1 MSKSVTVKSYA
12 KLNLYLEIT
21 GRRDDGYHMLKSVM
35 QSISL
40 YDLLKFTL
48 SEGEGIELIC
58 STDGIPLDKSNLIWK
73 AIEAFYSA
81 AKVEPGKITVKLEK
95 NIPSM
100 AGMAGGSSNAAAAL
114 AAMNQLY
121 GEPLTLKQLC
131 EVGATLGADVS
142 FCIKGGTVLCEGVGD
157 VMTGISSLPEC
168 YFAVVKPAVSV
179 STPEAYKRFDSMDI
193 AEKPDFDGFMAGVEN
208 ADIKLTADKIYNS
221 LEIACDLKEVES
233 IKRQLIEAGS
243 LNAMMTGSGSAV
255 FGIFSDIDSAENA
268 VKGFGNYSFSG
279 VYKPVNKGIEI
290 V

>member
-40 YDLLKFTL
+40 YDLLTFTL
-48 SEGEGIELIC
+48 IEGEGIELIC
-58 STDGIPLDKSNLIWK
+58 SADGIPLDKSNLIWK
-73 AIEAFYSA
+73 AIEAFYDA
-81 AKVEPGKITVKLEK
+81 IQVERAKVTVKLEK

-121 GEPLTLKQLC
+121 GEPLTLEQLC
-131 EVGATLGADVS
+131 EVGATLGADVP

-157 VMTGISSLPEC
+157 VMTDISSLPEC
-168 YFAVVKPAVSV
+168 YFAVVKPDVSV

-193 AEKPDFDGFMAGVEN
+193 AEKPDFDSFMAGLEN
-208 ADIKLTADKIYNS
+208 TDIKLTADKIYNS

-233 IKRQLIEAGS
+233 IKQQLIKAGA

-268 VKGFGNYSFSG
+268 VKGFGDYLFSG